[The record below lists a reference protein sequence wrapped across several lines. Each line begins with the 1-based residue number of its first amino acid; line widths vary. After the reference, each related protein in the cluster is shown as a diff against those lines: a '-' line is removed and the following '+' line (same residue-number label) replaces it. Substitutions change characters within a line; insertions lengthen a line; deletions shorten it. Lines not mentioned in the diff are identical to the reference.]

1 MKLGAARSCCGLS
14 LLMMIGSA
22 CKESEAEREDRAMRD
37 AVPIRLRPDGAIKLS
52 DLDQK
57 ALGLVVAIAVEGD
70 LSESWT
76 RFGVVVARPEDE
88 AVLAMPLTGR
98 VEKTKGIELGSDV
111 KAGDFIANVVP
122 VLGTVDQ
129 VTLAS
134 QRAGLEGQIASARSE
149 LSGQETELT
158 RSRRLQAEGLAS
170 AQELF
175 RLETSVATSK
185 AQLEGLTSARRA
197 YDRGE
202 STRVALR
209 SPVGGRVVFL
219 ETAISLT
226 LPAGRTVA
234 RILQPGPRWIDIA
247 APFREPSGARYEV
260 EGVGAWAGARLLSR
274 GAIVAD
280 DGLRRDR
287 IELVEQTAA
296 DLLPGATVTVRVHG
310 APAHG
315 ALVPESA
322 LTATPG
328 GAIIFVNVSPG
339 VYSPRPVKIGG
350 RGEGKVVVTEGV
362 KAGDAIVVR
371 GTAGLRGEMIRS
383 ELRHQE

>member
-1 MKLGAARSCCGLS
+1 M
-14 LLMMIGSA
+14 
-22 CKESEAEREDRAMRD
+22 RE
-37 AVPIRLRPDGAIKLS
+37 AVPIRLQPDGTIKIS
-52 DLDQK
+52 DPDQK
-57 ALGLVVAIAVEGD
+57 ALGIVMATAVEGD
-70 LSESWT
+70 LAESWI
-76 RFGVVVARPEDE
+76 RFGGVVARPEDE

-98 VEKTKGIELGSDV
+98 VEKAKGVELGSDV

-149 LSGQETELT
+149 LSSQETELT
-158 RSRRLQAEGLAS
+158 RGRKLQAAGLAS
-170 AQELF
+170 AQELL
-175 RLETSVATSK
+175 RLETTVATSK

-202 STRVALR
+202 SARVALKA
-209 SPVGGRVVFL
+209 PVPGRLVFL

-234 RILQPGPRWIDIA
+234 RILQPGPRWVDVA

-260 EGVGAWAGARLLSR
+260 EGAGAWTGGKLLSR

-287 IELVEQTAA
+287 IELSNRRRTTCFREPRSRYACMALRPTA
-296 DLLPGATVTVRVHG
+296 
-310 APAHG
+310 
-315 ALVPESA
+315 SS
-322 LTATPG
+322 
-328 GAIIFVNVSPG
+328 SPRAR
-339 VYSPRPVKIGG
+339 SPRPPPAHSSSSTCRRVSTHRSPSRSARAETERSWSPKESRQATPSWCGVRQG
-350 RGEGKVVVTEGV
+350 FGARRSAPSFATRNERWAASSTASSRGPSGS
-362 KAGDAIVVR
+362 A
-371 GTAGLRGEMIRS
+371 S
-383 ELRHQE
+383 SY